1 MSARAAALAALLV
14 LAAPGAG
21 RAADAG
27 SDSLLQ
33 RYLGGL
39 ADSTD
44 AWFGVSA
51 APPDTAGLDSVL
63 QARLR
68 AGTPPPRLAL
78 RPSVAPWL
86 GFNRVDGG
94 VIGGSL
100 ALGAR
105 DWTGRL
111 SGRAA
116 WANGP
121 DVVLGEAAYEKT
133 FAGWPGSWTLGLEAG
148 RMTSGVDRDFGARLG
163 LAQVRA
169 FLTGSDTRRYYR
181 REGVLARIG
190 FSHDQGEAAMTW
202 RNQLESP
209 LAVTATWNLLDHTPR
224 VTDNLPARRL
234 RIRELEWSALRQFGR
249 WPLWGEVQLAVSD
262 EVLGSGADYQ
272 RYRVVGAAQLPLGR
286 HLAAVPQLAWGR
298 LNGAPLPQASF
309 YLGGSRTLRHLSGY
323 SLGGTRLALA
333 RLDLIALPDLLALA
347 RIPHP
352 DLLPLQGA
360 VFAAGGAVW
369 GRDPYG
375 LRHEVD
381 EDRLWPR
388 DHAAWRSEVGVSLLY
403 RPGVPEPNASLRFS
417 YAWPVG
423 PIREEGGRLSFTYA
437 RPMDLIRRRD

>member
-1 MSARAAALAALLV
+1 MSARATLFAALLA
-14 LAAPGAG
+14 LAAPGAA
-21 RAADAG
+21 RADAG

-51 APPDTAGLDSVL
+51 APPDTTGLDSVL
-63 QARLR
+63 HARLR
-68 AGTPPPRLAL
+68 SGTPPPRLSL

-94 VIGGSL
+94 VMGASL
-100 ALGAR
+100 ALGSR

-116 WANGP
+116 WGNGP
-121 DVVLGEAAYEKT
+121 DLVLGEAAYEKT
-133 FAGWPGSWTLGLEAG
+133 FPGWPGSWTLGFEAG
-148 RMTSGVDRDFGARLG
+148 RMTHGMDRDFGELG

-181 REGVLARIG
+181 REGVRARIG
-190 FSHDQGEAAMTW
+190 FSHDQGWAGMIV
-202 RNQLESP
+202 RNHLESP
-209 LAVTATWNLLDHTPR
+209 LPVTATWNLLDRTPR
-224 VTDNLPARRL
+224 LTDNLPARRL
-234 RIRELEWSALRQFGR
+234 RIRELEWSALRQFGK

-286 HLAAVPQLAWGR
+286 HVAAVPQLVWGR

-309 YLGGSRTLRHLSGY
+309 YLGGSRTLRQLSGY

-352 DLLPLQGA
+352 GLLPLQGA

-375 LRHEVD
+375 VREEVD

-388 DHAAWRSEVGVSLLY
+388 DHGAWRSEVGVSLLY

-423 PIREEGGRLSFTYA
+423 PVRDAGGRLSITYA